1 MTDTIDTPAPIE
13 DAGADEVTID
23 LNQPADDAPE
33 SDWKRYA
40 REWEKKAK
48 ARPGE
53 LKEIAILREKARR
66 LDEIEE
72 ASKSEQQK
80 LAEAAERS
88 RQEAAETAAELARL
102 RAAVKHGLSDEDLD
116 LLGTGTPEE
125 IEARAERLAARLKA
139 ATPPPTPPVDG
150 QGRNG
155 DPVISSGGEE
165 KDLEEAIAAAQKSRD
180 FAAAIQLKQQL
191 AALKAQKG

>member
-1 MTDTIDTPAPIE
+1 MTDTTVE
-13 DAGADEVTID
+13 TTEVETTEVVEVTE
-23 LNQPADDAPE
+23 PATDISAE
-33 SDWKRYA
+33 VEKWKALA
-40 REWEKKAK
+40 RKNEQRAKENADKAK
-48 ARPGE
+48 RF
-53 LKEIAILREKARR
+53 
-66 LDEIEE
+66 DEFEE
-72 ASKSEQQK
+72 SQKSEQQK

-88 RQEAAETAAELARL
+88 RQEAAETAVELARL
-102 RAAVKHGLSDEDLD
+102 RAAVKHGLSDDDLD

-139 ATPPPTPPVDG
+139 ATPPQSPPVDG

-165 KDLEEAIAAAQKSRD
+165 KDIEEAIAAAQKSRN